1 MLNLNIWLLGKK
13 EKQKKVSIRSEEV
26 HKLHRSHSVI
36 SLLAKE
42 AFVSPGRNGVLDI
55 TISHLKHGMGWE
67 SLLIIYAGHYFSVS
81 TDERALLELLLSL
94 RLMELVEIEIESK
107 RGGFVTL
114 YSFGYQFPSQSIWIV
129 IFVNFC

>member
-1 MLNLNIWLLGKK
+1 M
-13 EKQKKVSIRSEEV
+13 SIRSEEV

-67 SLLIIYAGHYFSVS
+67 SLLIMQDIISLFPQMK
-81 TDERALLELLLSL
+81 ERCLSC
-94 RLMELVEIEIESK
+94 
-107 RGGFVTL
+107 
-114 YSFGYQFPSQSIWIV
+114 YSP
-129 IFVNFC
+129 